1 MAFLRTF
8 GLLFLAA
15 SSWGSRGDDC
25 RCDERPNTCPLMSG
39 FSGEKGDRGVQ
50 GVQGPPG
57 KAGPPGPPGNPGPV
71 GERGPKGDHGGRELQ
86 RLESEVD
93 TLRREL
99 NDLMVAVTNS
109 RNAHLFPNGRTVGGK
124 IFKTDGSQ
132 GSFEASK
139 ATCFQAGGQLAS
151 PRNASENSAVQQII
165 ARHNK
170 AAYLG
175 ISDMQNEGTFAYLCG
190 DEIGYMNWA
199 DEEPNNA
206 GGKEDCVEMYLDGK
220 WNDRS
225 CTERRLII
233 CEF

>member
-1 MAFLRTF
+1 MLK
-8 GLLFLAA
+8 
-15 SSWGSRGDDC
+15 SWSLC
-25 RCDERPNTCPLMSG
+25 CFVCKEQV
-39 FSGEKGDRGVQ
+39 FSQ
-50 GVQGPPG
+50 GKAGIQGAQGPPG
-57 KAGPPGPPGNPGPV
+57 KAGPPGPVGDPGPA
-71 GERGPKGDHGGRELQ
+71 GEQGPKGDHGGRELLH
-86 RLESEVD
+86 LEAEVAA
-93 TLRREL
+93 LRKQL
-99 NDLMVAVTNS
+99 DDLAVAVTKNQK
-109 RNAHLFPNGRTVGGK
+109 AHLFPNGRSVGGK
-124 IFKTDGSQ
+124 LFKTDGSH

-151 PRNASENSAVQQII
+151 PRNASENAALQQII

-175 ISDMQNEGTFAYLCG
+175 INDMQAEGTFAYLCG

-206 GGKEDCVEMYLDGK
+206 GGKEDCVEIYLDGK

-225 CTERRLII
+225 CTEKRLIV